1 MNLSRG
7 GRGMSFFNQKT
18 CRPLALGARL
28 NVSGLMKEEEEGVE
42 QVVSASANI
51 QLLVPNLGAEN
62 ISFCQ
67 YL

>member
-1 MNLSRG
+1 
-7 GRGMSFFNQKT
+7 MSFFNQKT